1 MYESS
6 LLDQSATVKQT
17 TPWHSKQFQALEE
30 VHLESHE
37 PTMYAPEESQTDD
50 NAYLTEAASVPAP
63 DHQVPQW
70 CHPLII
76 YNGEAT
82 CYSPR
87 GGNYRSSLG
96 TRCALSCNRGYRLIG
111 PRSVQCLLNRHWSGI
126 IYCRQLRCHTLP
138 ALQHGSYQCS
148 NGVKVDSHC
157 DYSCQLGYH
166 LEGDHRRMCMEDGR
180 WSGSVPICV
189 GLPLSMK
196 FFSRFP
202 KIDIEPPQ
210 IRCPDSRERIA
221 EPGKLTATVYWDPPR
236 AKDSADGVIKKLKR
250 RGPEPGSKFSE
261 GEHLIRYA
269 VYDQA
274 HNRAT
279 CKFLVRVRGEEQE
292 GICCPK
298 YPKRSMGSSERL
310 GFVEPRSPSHL
321 RPLTF
326 SSPVS
331 RCPTLKASEHGYLSC
346 TSAGNNYGAVCE
358 YQCDGGYELEGARSR
373 VCLSSRQWSGSQPS
387 CTPMQINVDVN
398 SVTGLLDQ
406 FYEKRRLLVVSAP
419 DSSDRYYKMQN
430 AMLQQATCG
439 LDVRH
444 MTVIELVGLPPH
456 DVGRI
461 RELQLSKKIVEE
473 LRQLLHLT
481 HSRFNV
487 VLIDKYGVDRD
498 RYIQPVTPDELFSF
512 VDMYLL
518 STQEQLQKEQNRD
531 TCE

>member
-1 MYESS
+1 MFQEASLVFLLLWPKLVSSTWHAESR
-6 LLDQSATVKQT
+6 
-17 TPWHSKQFQALEE
+17 
-30 VHLESHE
+30 
-37 PTMYAPEESQTDD
+37 YAPEESQTDD

-126 IYCRQLRCHTLP
+126 IYCRH
-138 ALQHGSYQCS
+138 
-148 NGVKVDSHC
+148 
-157 DYSCQLGYH
+157 
-166 LEGDHRRMCMEDGR
+166 
-180 WSGSVPICV
+180 
-189 GLPLSMK
+189 
-196 FFSRFP
+196 
-202 KIDIEPPQ
+202 IEPPQ

-250 RGPEPGSKFSE
+250 RGPEPGSEFSE

-279 CKFLVRVRGEEQE
+279 CKFLVRVR
-292 GICCPK
+292 
-298 YPKRSMGSSERL
+298 
-310 GFVEPRSPSHL
+310 
-321 RPLTF
+321 
-326 SSPVS
+326 VS

-358 YQCDGGYELEGARSR
+358 YQCDGGYELEGAHSR

-531 TCE
+531 MCE

>member
-1 MYESS
+1 MFQEAS
-6 LLDQSATVKQT
+6 LVFLLLWPTLVVST
-17 TPWHSKQFQALEE
+17 WHTGSRY
-30 VHLESHE
+30 S
-37 PTMYAPEESQTDD
+37 TEESQTDD
-50 NAYLTEAASVPAP
+50 HVYLTEPSSVPAP
-63 DHQVPQW
+63 DYQVPRW

-87 GGNYRSSLG
+87 GGNYHSSLG

-111 PRSVQCLLNRHWSGI
+111 PRSVQCLMNRHWSGI
-126 IYCRQLRCHTLP
+126 IYCRQIRCHTLP

-157 DYSCQLGYH
+157 HYSCQLGYH
-166 LEGDHRRMCMEDGR
+166 LEGDRSRVCSEEGR

-189 GLPLSMK
+189 
-196 FFSRFP
+196 
-202 KIDIEPPQ
+202 DIEPPQ

-221 EPGKLTATVYWDPPR
+221 EPGKLSAAVYWDPPR
-236 AKDSADGVIKKLKR
+236 AKDSADGIIKKLKR
-250 RGPEPGSKFSE
+250 RGPEPGSEFSE

-279 CKFLVRVRGEEQE
+279 CKFLVRVR
-292 GICCPK
+292 
-298 YPKRSMGSSERL
+298 
-310 GFVEPRSPSHL
+310 
-321 RPLTF
+321 
-326 SSPVS
+326 VS
-331 RCPTLKASEHGYLSC
+331 RCPTLKAPEHGYLSC
-346 TSAGNNYGAVCE
+346 TSAGDNYGAVCE
-358 YQCDGGYELEGARSR
+358 YQCDGGYELEGIHSR
-373 VCLSSRQWSGSQPS
+373 VCQSSRQWSSSQPR

-439 LDVRH
+439 LDLRH
-444 MTVIELVGLPPH
+444 ITVIELVGLPPR

-461 RELQLSKKIVEE
+461 RELQLSQQIVEE
-473 LRQLLHLT
+473 LRQLLHIS
-481 HSRFNV
+481 HSRFNA
-487 VLIDKYGVDRD
+487 VLIDKDGIDRD

-512 VDMYLL
+512 VDMYML

-531 TCE
+531 MCE

>member
-1 MYESS
+1 MTQHFLRLPHPCFCCSFLPMKPS
-6 LLDQSATVKQT
+6 LIATPGSAGVAWGGRVRGRR
-17 TPWHSKQFQALEE
+17 PRYLFHLACFWLLELSQGSRCSRGSRYS
-30 VHLESHE
+30 V
-37 PTMYAPEESQTDD
+37 EESQTDD
-50 NAYLTEAASVPAP
+50 VYHTEASSVPAP
-63 DHQVPQW
+63 DYQVPRW

-96 TRCALSCNRGYRLIG
+96 TRCALSCNRGYRLVG

-126 IYCRQLRCHTLP
+126 IYCRH
-138 ALQHGSYQCS
+138 
-148 NGVKVDSHC
+148 
-157 DYSCQLGYH
+157 
-166 LEGDHRRMCMEDGR
+166 
-180 WSGSVPICV
+180 
-189 GLPLSMK
+189 
-196 FFSRFP
+196 
-202 KIDIEPPQ
+202 IEPPQ

-236 AKDSADGVIKKLKR
+236 AKDSADGIIKKLKR
-250 RGPEPGSKFSE
+250 RGPEPGSEFSE

-269 VYDQA
+269 VYDRA

-279 CKFLVRVRGEEQE
+279 CKFLLRVR
-292 GICCPK
+292 
-298 YPKRSMGSSERL
+298 
-310 GFVEPRSPSHL
+310 
-321 RPLTF
+321 
-326 SSPVS
+326 VS
-331 RCPTLKASEHGYLSC
+331 RCPILKAPEHGYLSC

-373 VCLSSRQWSGSQPS
+373 VCQSSRQWTGSQPR
-387 CTPMQINVDVN
+387 CTPMQINVEVN

-439 LDVRH
+439 LDMRH
-444 MTVIELVGLPPH
+444 MSVIELVGLPPR

-461 RELQLSKKIVEE
+461 RELQLSQKIVEE
-473 LRQLLHLT
+473 LRQLLHLS

-487 VLIDKYGVDRD
+487 VLIDKDGVDRD
-498 RYIQPVTPDELFSF
+498 RYIQPVTPDELFAF

-518 STQEQLQKEQNRD
+518 SPQEQLQQAQNRD
-531 TCE
+531 MCE